1 MKLKHILLCG
11 CSIVLGAGV
20 NAAETQLAATEALKL
35 EEITVTARRQSEN
48 LQRVPVS
55 VSALSPADI
64 ERLNVTS
71 VDKLG
76 QVIPNVA
83 IVPIVGSPTGS
94 IAFIRGIGNSDPLSS
109 IDPPVGQYLDG
120 VYIGRGTAGNFELV
134 DLERIEVLRGPQGTL
149 FGRNT
154 TGGAINMVTKAPAKE
169 MGAELKGGY
178 GTFNE
183 WYTRGRF
190 DTGEIYD
197 TGLSATISL
206 MHKERG
212 GIVDNPAQP
221 SSRDPGAFSSD
232 SIWFRGHGEWDKL
245 TLDYTVDYTRLVSRP
260 TPFQIGFTNART
272 GSYYA
277 QSPTNGGAILV
288 VDPTGRRD
296 TLTYQ
301 VTQPQ
306 RTTIMGHS
314 ITAQYEFNEYA
325 TLKSI
330 TAYRDYDRAG
340 PLPYGP
346 GGLRGLTATGVQEV
360 TLLNSDIA
368 QKQHQYSE
376 ELQLL
381 GTAGEFSYLV
391 GFYFFSEKSKENA
404 TTRLTSIGATGVGT
418 PIISRSIFTSRAES
432 YAGFGQ
438 LTYTPGFMDNKLEL
452 AVGLRQSHDR
462 KELEQV
468 LAVARNPS
476 RNYNN
481 FSFNTSATYQW
492 TPDISTYAR
501 VGTGYRSGGFNARA
515 SATAPFL
522 FDPEKATVY
531 EGGIKSTL
539 LDQRLR
545 INASVFYT
553 DYKDLQVTQ
562 FVGTTAA
569 GGAGFILNANAD
581 YKGFEFEMR
590 ALPLDSVQVYG
601 NIGFVD
607 PEYSQIFFPNPANTA
622 VLENYANIAHFPYVP
637 KWTISAGAEYNKP
650 MGDLGDFN
658 ASIDYVWNSKRWFHT
673 VNLAN
678 VNPFNDEIADPGH
691 GIFNTRLGLSEIP
704 LAGSSATLSINF
716 WVQNLLNTEY
726 RSMGIE
732 FGPSQGFAGNV
743 WGLPRTMGIDMKVNF

>member
-11 CSIVLGAGV
+11 CSIVLGVGAH
-20 NAAETQLAATEALKL
+20 AADVQPSAADSLKL
-35 EEITVTARRQSEN
+35 DEITVTARRQSES

-55 VSALSPADI
+55 VSAFSPADI
-64 ERLNVTS
+64 ERMNVTS
-71 VDKLG
+71 VDKIG

-154 TGGAINMVTKAPAKE
+154 TGGAINMVTKTPARD

-183 WYTRGRF
+183 WYSRGKF
-190 DTGEIYD
+190 DTGEIYN
-197 TGLSATISL
+197 TGLSATVSL

-221 SSRDPGAFSSD
+221 SSADPGAFKSD
-232 SIWFRGHGEWDKL
+232 SVWFRGHGEWDKL
-245 TLDYTVDYTRLVSRP
+245 TVDYTVDYTHLVSRP
-260 TPFQIGFTNART
+260 TPFQIGFTSART
-272 GSYYA
+272 GNYYA
-277 QSPTNGGAILV
+277 QSPANGGAILV
-288 VDPTGRRD
+288 VYPTGRRD
-296 TLTYQ
+296 TLSYQ
-301 VTQPQ
+301 VTAPQ
-306 RTTIMGHS
+306 RTTINGH
-314 ITAQYEFNEYA
+314 AFAGQYAFSDYV
-325 TLKSI
+325 TVKSI
-330 TAYRDYDRAG
+330 TAFRDYDRAG

-346 GGLRGLTATGVQEV
+346 SGLRGLTATGVQEV

-368 QKQHQYSE
+368 QKQQQYSE
-376 ELQLL
+376 ELQVL
-381 GTAGEFSYLV
+381 GKAGEFSYLA
-391 GFYFFSEKSKENA
+391 GFYYFSEKSKENA
-404 TTRLTSIGATGVGT
+404 ATRLTSIGATGVGT
-418 PIISRSIFTSRAES
+418 PIVSRSIFTSRGES

-438 LTYTPGFMDNKLEL
+438 LTYTPGFMDDKLEL
-452 AVGLRQSHDR
+452 AFGLRQSHDS

-476 RNYNN
+476 RSFNN
-481 FSFNTSATYQW
+481 FSFNTTATYRW

-515 SATAPFL
+515 SATAPFN

-531 EGGIKSTL
+531 EGGVKSTL

-562 FVGTTAA
+562 YTGATTA

-590 ALPLDSVQVYG
+590 ALPLDGVEIYG
-601 NIGFVD
+601 NVGFVD
-607 PEYSQIFFPNPANTA
+607 PTFSEIYFPTPANAA
-622 VLENYANIAHFPYVP
+622 VLDNYASIAHFPYVP
-637 KWTISAGAEYNKP
+637 KWTISGGGQYSKP
-650 MGDLGDFN
+650 LGDLGTFT
-658 ASIDYVWNSKRWFHT
+658 ASVDYVWNSKRYFHT
-673 VNLAN
+673 VNLSN
-678 VNPFNDEIADPGH
+678 INPFNDQIADPSH
-691 GIFNTRLGLSEIP
+691 GILNTRLGLSEIP
-704 LAGSSATLSINF
+704 LAGTDATLSVNF
-716 WVQNLLNTEY
+716 WVQNLLNTQY

-743 WGLPRTMGIDMKVNF
+743 WGLPRTMGMDMKVKF